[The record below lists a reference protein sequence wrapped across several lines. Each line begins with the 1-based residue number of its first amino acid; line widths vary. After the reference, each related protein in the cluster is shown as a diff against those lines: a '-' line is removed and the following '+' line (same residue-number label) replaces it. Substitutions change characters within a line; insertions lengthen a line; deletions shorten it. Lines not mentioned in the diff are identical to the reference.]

1 MRDHLLIK
9 FGNLSEAKIQK
20 PSELLALGIKKQNCE
35 KVASDIRYEKLL
47 QINNDVATYLLM
59 KEAKRLKVGIKE
71 VVVSKITEF
80 SVPDNVSKGK
90 NWIKHV
96 SR

>member
-1 MRDHLLIK
+1 MK
-9 FGNLSEAKIQK
+9 NYF
-20 PSELLALGIKKQNCE
+20 
-35 KVASDIRYEKLL
+35 
-47 QINNDVATYLLM
+47 NNDDATYLLM
-59 KEAKRLKVGIKE
+59 KEANRLKVGIKE